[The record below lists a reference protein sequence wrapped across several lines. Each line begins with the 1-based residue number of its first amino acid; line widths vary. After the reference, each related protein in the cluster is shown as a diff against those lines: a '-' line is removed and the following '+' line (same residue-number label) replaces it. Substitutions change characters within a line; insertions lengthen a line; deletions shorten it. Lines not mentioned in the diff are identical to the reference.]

1 LEVDKVKNKFK
12 KIGISLM
19 IVGFFLVGIQTGSA
33 LPQGLPRQPMAKAGW
48 LYVGGGGPGNYTTIQ
63 SAINA
68 ASNGDTI
75 FVYAGTYLENILV
88 DKSLM
93 LMGQERNVTTIQGN
107 NLKATVE
114 ITAESIMLQGF
125 TVKNDGTQYD
135 INTSTSDHTFTNDV
149 FTMASRGIHLY
160 YSSGNTITNNLFF
173 DNTHSGIY
181 VDVGQNNTLSDNEF
195 YNNTDEGISLT
206 GCGTSN
212 IERNVLR
219 NNGEGIHAY
228 QAEGNIISNNVIESN
243 SYGIHFAGMI
253 TIHSN
258 FNTISHNRI
267 DDNSI
272 CGLRIEH
279 SEFNRIEF
287 NEIKGN
293 GKGIQFDF
301 TGANLIREN
310 VITAS
315 TSVEVDL
322 TFSFGD
328 LIIKNNIDNTQTA
341 LVLVQINFGFSD
353 ASNNWWGS
361 VEWPL
366 RRIRPIGGWVMI
378 LPWRMGPF
386 DLSVGPEL

>member
-1 LEVDKVKNKFK
+1 MKNKLK
-12 KIGISLM
+12 KIGISLI

-33 LPQGLPRQPMAKAGW
+33 LPQSLPRQPTAIAGW

-75 FVYAGTYLENILV
+75 FVYAGTYLENILI

-93 LMGQERNVTTIQGN
+93 LMGQERNVTTIEGN

-114 ITAESIMLQGF
+114 ITAGSIMFQGF
-125 TVKNDGTQYD
+125 TVKNDGTQDGIY
-135 INTSTSDHTFTNDV
+135 TSTSDHTFTDNV
-149 FTMASRGIHLY
+149 FTMTSNGIHLY
-160 YSSGNTITNNLFF
+160 YSSGNTITNSLFF
-173 DNTHSGIY
+173 DNTHSGTFI
-181 VDVGQNNTLSDNEF
+181 DVGQNNTISDNEF
-195 YNNTDEGISLT
+195 YNNADEGISLT
-206 GCGTSN
+206 GCGTSY
-212 IERNVLR
+212 IERNALH

-228 QAEGNIISNNVIESN
+228 QAEGNVIRNNVIEFN

-267 DDNSI
+267 NDNSV

-293 GKGIQFDF
+293 GKGIQFYF
-301 TGANLIREN
+301 TGANLINQN
-310 VITAS
+310 VITSSAE
-315 TSVEVDL
+315 VELEL
-322 TFSFGD
+322 TFSLGD
-328 LIIKNNIDNTQTA
+328 LIIKNNIDNTQQA
-341 LVLVQINFGFSD
+341 LVLVQISFGFSD

-386 DLSVGPEL
+386 NLSVGPEL